1 MRAHLDTIVA
11 RRAAL
16 LAASQAQRA
25 QLALD
30 ATELRGALWFVEPT
44 ARAARLATA
53 RPLLVVLGAVLA
65 LALGPRRLL
74 AHGARGAL
82 LFLSVWRVGRK
93 LRELF

>member
-11 RRAAL
+11 RRMAL
-16 LAASQAQRA
+16 TSTSEAQRER
-25 QLALD
+25 LALD
-30 ATELRGALWFVEPT
+30 VAELRESLWYVEPA

-53 RPLLVVLGAVLA
+53 RPLLVAVGAVLA

-82 LFLSVWRVGRK
+82 LFLSVWRIGRK
-93 LRELF
+93 LRALF

>member
-16 LAASQAQRA
+16 LAASQAQREQLTLDAA
-25 QLALD
+25 QLRD
-30 ATELRGALWFVEPT
+30 ALWFVEPA

-53 RPLLVVLGAVLA
+53 RPILLAAGAALA

-82 LFLSVWRVGRK
+82 LFLSVWRLGKK
-93 LRELF
+93 LRALF

>member
-11 RRAAL
+11 RRTAL
-16 LAASQAQRA
+16 LAASQAQRE

-30 ATELRGALWFVEPT
+30 AAELRGTLWFVEPA

-53 RPLLVVLGAVLA
+53 RPLLVALGAALA

>member
-11 RRAAL
+11 RRMAL
-16 LAASQAQRA
+16 TSASAAQRA

-30 ATELRGALWFVEPT
+30 SAELRGSLWFVEPA

-53 RPLLVVLGAVLA
+53 RPLLVALGAALA

-93 LRELF
+93 LRSLF

>member
-1 MRAHLDTIVA
+1 MSAHLGTIVA
-11 RRAAL
+11 RRTAL
-16 LAASQAQRA
+16 LAASQAQRE

-30 ATELRGALWFVEPT
+30 VAELRGALWFVEPT

-53 RPLLVVLGAVLA
+53 RPILLAAGAALA

-82 LFLSVWRVGRK
+82 LFLSVWRLGKK
-93 LRELF
+93 LRALV

>member
-30 ATELRGALWFVEPT
+30 ATELREALWFVEPT